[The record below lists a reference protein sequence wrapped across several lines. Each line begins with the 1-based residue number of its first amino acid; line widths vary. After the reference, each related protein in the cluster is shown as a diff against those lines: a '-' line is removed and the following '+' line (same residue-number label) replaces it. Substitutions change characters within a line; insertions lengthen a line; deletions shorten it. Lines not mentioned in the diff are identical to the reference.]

1 MPSGTGVRVELKQ
14 SRIADVVVVA
24 VSGRVD
30 HANADPFR
38 AQLWPSLDS
47 CKAGGDRLVLDLSG
61 LEYIS
66 SAGLRVLML
75 ASRDVK
81 ARNGVVVICGLQPIV
96 REIFEISRFTIVFR
110 VLADRAA
117 ALAELRVPAA
127 AGA

>member
-1 MPSGTGVRVELKQ
+1 VRLELKQ

-24 VSGRVD
+24 ASGRVD
-30 HANADPFR
+30 HANAEPFR
-38 AQLWPSLDS
+38 EQLWPSLAS

-81 ARNGVVVICGLQPIV
+81 SRNGVVLICGLQPIV
-96 REIFEISRFTIVFR
+96 HEIFEISRFNIVFR